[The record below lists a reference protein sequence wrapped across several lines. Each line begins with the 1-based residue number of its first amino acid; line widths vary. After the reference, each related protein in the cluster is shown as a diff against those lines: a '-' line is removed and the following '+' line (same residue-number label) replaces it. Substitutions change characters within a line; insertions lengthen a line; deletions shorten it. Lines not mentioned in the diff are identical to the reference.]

1 MTTKSVIGKK
11 STGVRSATAKSD
23 AVVLPKL
30 GWQSSPNFSERS
42 PGIVPYLIV
51 AHRPVGSYHGSA
63 EWLCN
68 PKAQASAHIL
78 TEGNG
83 TGVDEATQLVAWD
96 KKAWACASFNSASYN
111 IEVDDNAWDKSDP
124 DALRVAARIFAFICH
139 QTGIPPAQSKNPL
152 HDPGIVRHIE
162 LGRAGGGHTDPT
174 EDSTLWRS
182 FLRMVGAEYDRGG
195 FVKTWGRGTF
205 KRIDV

>member
-1 MTTKSVIGKK
+1 MSTKSKK
-11 STGVRSATAKSD
+11 VAQSTDTG
-23 AVVLPKL
+23 VVLPKL
-30 GWQSSPNFSERS
+30 TWQESPNWSERS

-63 EWLCN
+63 DWLCN
-68 PKAQASAHIL
+68 PKAQASAHVL

-83 TGVDEATQLVAWD
+83 TGVDEATQLVPWD

-111 IEVDDNAWDKSDP
+111 IEVDDDAWNGKDP
-124 DALRVAARIFAFICH
+124 DALRVAARIFAFICSK
-139 QTGIPPAQSKNPL
+139 TGIPPIQSKNPL
-152 HDPGIVRHIE
+152 HDPGIVRHID

-174 EDSTLWRS
+174 EDNALWRS
-182 FLRMVGAEYDRGG
+182 FLKMVAAELDRGG
-195 FVKTWGRGTF
+195 FRATWGKGRF

>member
-1 MTTKSVIGKK
+1 MSTT
-11 STGVRSATAKSD
+11 TTTPTATAPASQ
-23 AVVLPKL
+23 VLLPKL
-30 GWQSSPNFSERS
+30 AWMESPNQSERS

-51 AHRPVGSYHGSA
+51 AHQPVGSYHGSA
-63 EWLCN
+63 SWLCN

-111 IEVDDNAWDKSDP
+111 IEVDDNAWDGTDP
-124 DALRVAARIFAFICH
+124 DALRVAARIFGFICAR
-139 QTGIPPAQSKNPL
+139 TGIPPMQSKNPL
-152 HDPGIVRHIE
+152 RDPGIVRHVD
-162 LGRAGGGHTDPT
+162 LGRAGGGHSDPKTDIAA
-174 EDSTLWRS
+174 WRK
-182 FLRMVGAEYDRGG
+182 FLKMVAAEVEKGG
-195 FVKTWGRGTF
+195 YRQTWGKGTL

>member
-1 MTTKSVIGKK
+1 MSTTS
-11 STGVRSATAKSD
+11 
-23 AVVLPKL
+23 VLPKL
-30 GWQSSPNFSERS
+30 AWRKSPNSSERS

-68 PKAQASAHIL
+68 PKAQASAHVL

-83 TGVDEATQLVAWD
+83 TAVDEATQLVPWD

-111 IEVDDNAWDKSDP
+111 IEVDDNAWDGSDP
-124 DALRVAARIFAFICH
+124 EALRVAARIFAFICH
-139 QTGIPPAQSKNPL
+139 QTGIPPVQAKNPL
-152 HDPGIVRHIE
+152 HDPGIVRHVD

-174 EDSTLWRS
+174 QDLVLWRA
-182 FLRMVGAEYDRGG
+182 FLKLVRKELDRGG
-195 FVKTWGRGTF
+195 FRKTWGRGAF
-205 KRIDV
+205 KKIGS

>member
-1 MTTKSVIGKK
+1 MSPK
-11 STGVRSATAKSD
+11 STK
-23 AVVLPKL
+23 VVLPKL
-30 GWQSSPNFSERS
+30 EWRESPNHSERS

-51 AHRPVGSYHGSA
+51 AHRPVGKYHGSA
-63 EWLCN
+63 DWLCN
-68 PKAQASAHIL
+68 RRAQASAHVL

-83 TGVDEATQLVAWD
+83 TGVDEATQLVRWD

-111 IEVDDNAWDKSDP
+111 IEVDDNAWDGTDP
-124 DALRVAARIFAFICH
+124 DALRVAARIFAFICFK
-139 QTGIPPAQSKNPL
+139 TGIPPVQSKHPL

-174 EDSTLWRS
+174 EDVALWRS
-182 FLRMVGAEYDRGG
+182 FIKMVDKELRHAG
-195 FVKTWGRGTF
+195 FRKTWGRGSF